1 MLPIHLN
8 GEIPL
13 LLSFIEL
20 HSYKLL
26 SEVVHL
32 Q

>member
-8 GEIPL
+8 EVIPL
-13 LLSFIEL
+13 ILSFIEL